1 MSGSSNRSDSERR
14 KDRRVS
20 LMHEI
25 ECEGDGGIFRKRV
38 ADISFGGMFIDTLT
52 SFPPGAVIKIRFRLP
67 GSDLPTELSAKILY
81 VQEKIGTGVKFLDLR
96 AEDRDKLRELIELL
110 NAKKRGPAPT
120 DTVKSSRVI
129 VNIPV
134 TLMGSELGGESFEEG
149 ATIVTLAKH
158 GARIKTDRKLDVD
171 TTVFLH
177 ISSGAEFEAR
187 VAWVGSPATRTQG
200 EVGIQCRGLALALG
214 FNFP

>member
-14 KDRRVS
+14 KDKRVS
-20 LMHEI
+20 LVHEI
-25 ECEGDGGIFRKRV
+25 ECEGEGGIFRKRV

-52 SFPPGAVIKIRFRLP
+52 SFAPGSVIKVRFRLP
-67 GSDLPTELSAKILY
+67 GSDLPTEVNAKILY
-81 VQEKIGTGVKFLDLR
+81 VQEKIGTGVTFLDLKDK
-96 AEDRDKLRELIELL
+96 DRDKIRELIELL
-110 NAKKRGPAPT
+110 GAKKRGPVAT

-134 TLMGSELGGESFEEG
+134 TLMGTELGESFEES

-158 GARIKTDRKLDVD
+158 GARIKTDRKLDID
-171 TTVFLH
+171 ATVFLH
-177 ISSGAEFEAR
+177 TSNGAEFEAR
-187 VAWVGSPATRTQG
+187 VAWVGTAASRTEG

>member
-1 MSGSSNRSDSERR
+1 MSGSVSRSDSERR

-20 LMHEI
+20 LVHEI
-25 ECEGDGGIFRKRV
+25 ECEGEGGIFRKRV

-52 SFPPGAVIKIRFRLP
+52 SFAPGSVIKVRFRLP
-67 GSDLPTELSAKILY
+67 GSDLPTEVNAKILY
-81 VQEKIGTGVKFLDLR
+81 VQEKIGTGVTFLDLKDK
-96 AEDRDKLRELIELL
+96 DRDKIRELIELL
-110 NAKKRGPAPT
+110 GAKKRGPVAT

-134 TLMGSELGGESFEEG
+134 TLMGTELGESFEES

-158 GARIKTDRKLDVD
+158 GARIKTDRKLDID
-171 TTVFLH
+171 ATVFLH
-177 ISSGAEFEAR
+177 TSNGAEFEAR
-187 VAWVGSPATRTQG
+187 VAWVGTAASRTEG

>member
-1 MSGSSNRSDSERR
+1 MSGSSSRSDSERR
-14 KDRRVS
+14 KDKRVS
-20 LMHEI
+20 LVHEI
-25 ECEGDGGIFRKRV
+25 ECEGEGGIFRKRV

-52 SFPPGAVIKIRFRLP
+52 SFAPGSVIKVRFRLP
-67 GSDLPTELSAKILY
+67 GSDLPTEVNAKILY
-81 VQEKIGTGVKFLDLR
+81 VQEKIGTGVTVLDLKNK
-96 AEDRDKLRELIELL
+96 DRDKIRELIELL
-110 NAKKRGPAPT
+110 GAKKRGPVAT
-120 DTVKSSRVI
+120 DTIKSSRVI

-134 TLMGSELGGESFEEG
+134 TLMGSELGGESFEEA

-158 GARIKTDRKLDVD
+158 GARIKTERKLDVD

-177 ISSGAEFEAR
+177 ISNGAEFEAR
-187 VAWVGSPATRTQG
+187 VAWVGSAATRTQG

>member
-1 MSGSSNRSDSERR
+1 MSGSSSRSDSERR
-14 KDRRVS
+14 KDKRVS
-20 LMHEI
+20 LVHEI
-25 ECEGDGGIFRKRV
+25 ECEGEGGIFRKRV

-52 SFPPGAVIKIRFRLP
+52 SFAPGSVIKVRFRLP
-67 GSDLPTELSAKILY
+67 GSDLPTEVNAKILY
-81 VQEKIGTGVKFLDLR
+81 VQEKIGTGVTFLDLKNK
-96 AEDRDKLRELIELL
+96 DRDKIRELIELL
-110 NAKKRGPAPT
+110 GAKKRGPVAT

-134 TLMGSELGGESFEEG
+134 TLMGTELGESFEES

-158 GARIKTDRKLDVD
+158 GARIKTDRKLDID
-171 TTVFLH
+171 ATVFLH
-177 ISSGAEFEAR
+177 TSNGAEFEAR
-187 VAWVGSPATRTQG
+187 VAWVGTAASRTEG

>member
-1 MSGSSNRSDSERR
+1 
-14 KDRRVS
+14 
-20 LMHEI
+20 MHEI
-25 ECEGDGGIFRKRV
+25 ESEGDGGTFRKRV

-52 SFPPGAVIKIRFRLP
+52 SFAPGSVIKVRFRLP
-67 GSDLPTELSAKILY
+67 GSDLPTEVNAKILY
-81 VQEKIGTGVKFLDLR
+81 VQEKIGTGVTFLDLKNK
-96 AEDRDKLRELIELL
+96 DRDKIRELIELL
-110 NAKKRGPAPT
+110 GAKKRGPVAT

-134 TLMGSELGGESFEEG
+134 TLMGTELGESFEES

-158 GARIKTDRKLDVD
+158 GARIKTDRKLDID
-171 TTVFLH
+171 ATVFLH
-177 ISSGAEFEAR
+177 TSNGAEFEAR
-187 VAWVGSPATRTQG
+187 VAWVGTAASRTEG

>member
-1 MSGSSNRSDSERR
+1 MSGSSSRSDSERR
-14 KDRRVS
+14 KDKRVS
-20 LMHEI
+20 LVHEI
-25 ECEGDGGIFRKRV
+25 ECEGEGGIFRKRV

-52 SFPPGAVIKIRFRLP
+52 SFAPGSVIKVRFRLP
-67 GSDLPTELSAKILY
+67 GSDLPTEVNAKILY
-81 VQEKIGTGVKFLDLR
+81 VQEKIGTGVTFLDLKDK
-96 AEDRDKLRELIELL
+96 DRDKIRELIELL
-110 NAKKRGPAPT
+110 GAKKRGPVAT

-134 TLMGSELGGESFEEG
+134 TLMGAELGESFEES

-158 GARIKTDRKLDVD
+158 GARIKTDRKLDID
-171 TTVFLH
+171 ATVFLH
-177 ISSGAEFEAR
+177 TSNGAEFEAR
-187 VAWVGSPATRTQG
+187 VAWVGTAASRTEG

>member
-1 MSGSSNRSDSERR
+1 MSGSSSRSDSERR
-14 KDRRVS
+14 KDKRVS
-20 LMHEI
+20 LVHEI
-25 ECEGDGGIFRKRV
+25 ECEGEGGIFRKRV

-52 SFPPGAVIKIRFRLP
+52 SFAPGSVIKVRFRLP
-67 GSDLPTELSAKILY
+67 GSDLPTEVNAKILY
-81 VQEKIGTGVKFLDLR
+81 VQEKIGTGVTFLDLKDK
-96 AEDRDKLRELIELL
+96 DRDKIRELIELL
-110 NAKKRGPAPT
+110 SAKKRGPVAT

-134 TLMGSELGGESFEEG
+134 TLMGTELGESFEES

-158 GARIKTDRKLDVD
+158 GARIKTDRKLDID
-171 TTVFLH
+171 ATVFLH
-177 ISSGAEFEAR
+177 TSNGAEFEAR
-187 VAWVGSPATRTQG
+187 VAWVGTAASRTEG

>member
-1 MSGSSNRSDSERR
+1 MSGSSSRSDSERR
-14 KDRRVS
+14 KDKRVS
-20 LMHEI
+20 LVHEI
-25 ECEGDGGIFRKRV
+25 ECEGEGGIFRKRV

-52 SFPPGAVIKIRFRLP
+52 SFAPGSVIKVRFRLP
-67 GSDLPTELSAKILY
+67 GSDLPTEVNAKILY
-81 VQEKIGTGVKFLDLR
+81 VQEKIGTGVTFLDLKDK
-96 AEDRDKLRELIELL
+96 DRDKIRELIELL
-110 NAKKRGPAPT
+110 GAKKRGPVAT

-134 TLMGSELGGESFEEG
+134 TLMGTELGESFEES

-158 GARIKTDRKLDVD
+158 GARIKTDRKLDID
-171 TTVFLH
+171 ATVFLH
-177 ISSGAEFEAR
+177 TSNGAEFEAR
-187 VAWVGSPATRTQG
+187 VAWVGTAASRTEG

>member
-1 MSGSSNRSDSERR
+1 MSGSSSRSDSERR
-14 KDRRVS
+14 KDKRVS
-20 LMHEI
+20 LVHEI
-25 ECEGDGGIFRKRV
+25 ECEGEGGIFRKRV

-52 SFPPGAVIKIRFRLP
+52 SFAPGSVIKVRFRLP
-67 GSDLPTELSAKILY
+67 GSDLPTEVNAKILY
-81 VQEKIGTGVKFLDLR
+81 VQEKIGTGVTFLDLKDK
-96 AEDRDKLRELIELL
+96 DRDKIRELIELL
-110 NAKKRGPAPT
+110 GAKKRGPVAT

-134 TLMGSELGGESFEEG
+134 TLMGTELGEGFEES

-158 GARIKTDRKLDVD
+158 GARIKTDRKLDID
-171 TTVFLH
+171 ATVFLH
-177 ISSGAEFEAR
+177 TSNGAEFEAR
-187 VAWVGSPATRTQG
+187 VAWVGTAASRTEG

>member
-1 MSGSSNRSDSERR
+1 MSGSSSRSDSERR
-14 KDRRVS
+14 KDKRVS
-20 LMHEI
+20 LVHEI
-25 ECEGDGGIFRKRV
+25 ECEGEGGIFRKRV

-52 SFPPGAVIKIRFRLP
+52 SFAPGSVIKVRFRLP
-67 GSDLPTELSAKILY
+67 GSDLPTEVNAKILY
-81 VQEKIGTGVKFLDLR
+81 VQEKIGTGVTFLDLKDK
-96 AEDRDKLRELIELL
+96 DRDKIRELIELL
-110 NAKKRGPAPT
+110 GAKKRGPVAT

-134 TLMGSELGGESFEEG
+134 TLMGTELGESFEES

-158 GARIKTDRKLDVD
+158 GARIKTDRKLDID
-171 TTVFLH
+171 ATVFLH
-177 ISSGAEFEAR
+177 TLNGAEFEAR
-187 VAWVGSPATRTQG
+187 VAWVGTAASRTEG